1 MKYKKSPYHIAHL
14 PYNLISLGFFLILMG
29 GVGAGYFSIHT
40 KIIYCG
46 TTIFL
51 NVKTDVFMA
60 SYAVDIKF

>member
-1 MKYKKSPYHIAHL
+1 MKYKKSPYHIAHYL
-14 PYNLISLGFFLILMG
+14 TTLLVFLNFDG

-60 SYAVDIKF
+60 S